1 MRTSADVGGVGAPP
15 PLSFCMPTRVLSG
28 LGSLAS
34 LPEEIDRLGGLR
46 IAVVADEGVAAAGLL
61 QRILDSLDQARL
73 STTILVGPDPDV
85 TTAERAAQTA
95 RAARCDLVLAIGGGS
110 ALGAAKAVAVRLTN
124 AARIDQFEGLDRAPN
139 WPTPTIA
146 VPTTAGSG
154 SEVSRVLVLHEPG
167 RDTELI
173 VRLEG
178 EEPRVAI
185 LDATVL
191 RGLPRTAMIY
201 AGLDALS
208 HCLES
213 LWAKASTPFTAALAQ
228 TAAATILETLPL
240 AVGGVGDGAN
250 ADGANDTVLQRLLEA
265 SCAANMACGNSGL
278 TLVHALSGAPA
289 VHLPHGQQNGVLLP
303 HVARFNNAVADNTTQ
318 KLAASLPKLY
328 DDLEF
333 NATFAAERLPSS
345 AATAMLTA
353 STGHPFRANNRRPS
367 TDKQIWEILASAGV
381 S

>member
-1 MRTSADVGGVGAPP
+1 MMTSTDIGGVGMPP
-15 PLSFCMPTRVLSG
+15 PLSFSLPTRVLSG
-28 LGSLAS
+28 LGSLAA
-34 LPEEIDRLGGLR
+34 LPEEIDRLGGRR
-46 IAVVADEGVAAAGLL
+46 IAIVADEGVAAAGLL
-61 QRILDSLDQARL
+61 QRILDSLDQTRL

-124 AARIDQFEGLDRAPN
+124 ASRIDQFEGLDRAPN
-139 WPTPTIA
+139 LPAPTIA

-191 RGLPRTAMIY
+191 RGLPRAAMIY

-213 LWAKASTPFTAALAQ
+213 LWAKRSNPFTAALAQ
-228 TAAATILETLPL
+228 TAAATILETLPH
-240 AVGGVGDGAN
+240 AVAGIVNGAN

-289 VHLPHGQQNGVLLP
+289 VHLPHGQQNGILLP
-303 HVARFNNAVADNTTQ
+303 HVAHFNNAVAEDTTQ
-318 KLAASLPKLY
+318 KLVASLPKLY
-328 DDLEF
+328 EDLAF
-333 NATFAAERLPSS
+333 AATFAAERLPSS
-345 AATAMLTA
+345 AAGAMLAA
-353 STGHPFRANNRRPS
+353 STGHPFRANNRRSS
-367 TDKQIWEILASAGV
+367 TDEEIEELLGAAGV
-381 S
+381 